1 MVCAYVGGEG
11 GWGVGLTLIKWLL
24 ITGFCFA
31 DLLYVIVVQLKLESL
46 QLLHVA
52 RGQDD
57 LGSHGL
63 EQPS

>member
-1 MVCAYVGGEG
+1 
-11 GWGVGLTLIKWLL
+11 VGLTLIKWLL
-24 ITGFCFA
+24 IAGFCFA

-52 RGQDD
+52 RSQDD
-57 LGSHGL
+57 LSSHGV